1 MNITIFFWIKKRK
14 KNEGILDKQKRNGNW
29 SGGFEKNNNPLIK
42 KEIDSVIYFSCL
54 IWYHIFFLLFKDDIK
69 SFSLTESVFII
80 VERQLWK
87 EEIS

>member
-14 KNEGILDKQKRNGNW
+14 KNEGIVDKAKTKRKLIRRFW
-29 SGGFEKNNNPLIK
+29 KNNNPLIK

-54 IWYHIFFLLFKDDIK
+54 IWYHIFFLLFKDDMK